1 MDGLSA
7 AQFFSE
13 ALLFTTASSVVGL
26 VHVVLQGA
34 FSLLDLLIRLPLLPH
49 ILYLLALSD
58 EVACALGSLLGLFV
72 GLGQNF
78 RLLLRDD

>member
-1 MDGLSA
+1 MDGLGTAHFFPEAFFFISA
-7 AQFFSE
+7 SP
-13 ALLFTTASSVVGL
+13 VVCP
-26 VHVVLQGA
+26 VHVVLQSA

-58 EVACALGSLLGLFV
+58 EVACALGPFLGLFV

-78 RLLLRDD
+78 RLLLGDD

>member
-13 ALLFTTASSVVGL
+13 ALLLISASPVVGP
-26 VHVVLQGA
+26 VHVIMQGA
-34 FSLLDLLIRLPLLPH
+34 FSLLDLLIRFPLLPH

-58 EVACALGSLLGLFV
+58 EVASALGSLLGLFV